1 MRDNDD
7 NFGSEERRS
16 LLQVIQDIKSHV
28 SHITLK
34 RVQKAGARI
43 GKVLATTTTPL
54 WSELR
59 R

>member
-16 LLQVIQDIKSHV
+16 LLQVIQDRKSHV

-34 RVQKAGARI
+34 RVQKAGAR
-43 GKVLATTTTPL
+43 GLVLK
-54 WSELR
+54 
-59 R
+59 